1 MTHRRFVTILDFIFL
16 QKTVNWND
24 QKLHMYHKEKEPRTC
39 FHIARRHRSV
49 DDLAQDCPPQK
60 TTEEKQNWDL
70 SFMNI
75 NELSLAGI
83 FFPLIRF

>member
-1 MTHRRFVTILDFIFL
+1 MTHRRVVTILDFIFL

-24 QKLHMYHKEKEPRTC
+24 QKLYMYHKEKEPRARI
-39 FHIARRHRSV
+39 HIARRHRSV
-49 DDLAQDCPPQK
+49 DDPAKYCPPRK

-75 NELSLAGI
+75 NEFSLAGI
-83 FFPLIRF
+83 FPG

>member
-1 MTHRRFVTILDFIFL
+1 MTHRRVVTILDFIFL

-24 QKLHMYHKEKEPRTC
+24 QKLYMYNKKKEPRTC

-49 DDLAQDCPPQK
+49 DDLAKYCPPRK

-83 FFPLIRF
+83 FFPAD

>member
-1 MTHRRFVTILDFIFL
+1 MTHQRVVTILDF
-16 QKTVNWND
+16 KTVNWND
-24 QKLHMYHKEKEPRTC
+24 QKLYMYHKEKEPRAC

-49 DDLAQDCPPQK
+49 DDLAKCCPSRK

-75 NELSLAGI
+75 NELSIAGI